1 MLRNWLDMRA
11 MLSLSSSY
19 MDVNLER
26 EEARFNVAKAV
37 HDELEKALEMGED
50 RGRRSFFDTH
60 GYELPK

>member
-1 MLRNWLDMRA
+1 M
-11 MLSLSSSY
+11 SSSY

-37 HDELEKALEMGED
+37 HDELEKALEMGEG

>member
-1 MLRNWLDMRA
+1 M
-11 MLSLSSSY
+11 SSSY

-37 HDELEKALEMGED
+37 HDELEKALEMGEG

-60 GYELPK
+60 GYELPKKEEKEDEEEAEE